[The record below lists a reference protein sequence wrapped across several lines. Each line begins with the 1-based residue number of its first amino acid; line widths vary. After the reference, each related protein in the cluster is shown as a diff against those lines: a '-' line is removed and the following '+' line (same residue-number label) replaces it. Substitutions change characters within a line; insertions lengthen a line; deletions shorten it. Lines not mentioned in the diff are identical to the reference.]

1 MPAAPRTRPGPP
13 RPRRRD
19 PVLALAWA
27 AKAASGGNVRFSAR
41 RFSIAADWD
50 EVASALTDTPHGLSL
65 ARPSYR
71 AVPGT
76 DGCGSAGLIRPG
88 VSISLASSAAIR
100 RLRYSPAAAHWSE
113 ARTEPRI
120 FRVTPCSLIASTR
133 STRGGS
139 RMLLPPGG
147 VGLHRLA
154 DIVDDLDR
162 TIDVRAVG
170 DRHVLVDPRPDAR
183 QVRGHLDLPIRDR
196 MDDTIDVADA
206 SCAAG

>member
-1 MPAAPRTRPGPP
+1 MNHLANGRSHSSVLVNGSSQS
-13 RPRRRD
+13 RRSRASRAQNSTGSASASAYRSG
-19 PVLALAWA
+19 LALAWA
-27 AKAASGGNVRFSAR
+27 ENAASGGNLRFSAR

-76 DGCGSAGLIRPG
+76 DGRGSAGLIRPG

-133 STRGGS
+133 STRGG
-139 RMLLPPGG
+139 
-147 VGLHRLA
+147 
-154 DIVDDLDR
+154 
-162 TIDVRAVG
+162 
-170 DRHVLVDPRPDAR
+170 
-183 QVRGHLDLPIRDR
+183 
-196 MDDTIDVADA
+196 
-206 SCAAG
+206 